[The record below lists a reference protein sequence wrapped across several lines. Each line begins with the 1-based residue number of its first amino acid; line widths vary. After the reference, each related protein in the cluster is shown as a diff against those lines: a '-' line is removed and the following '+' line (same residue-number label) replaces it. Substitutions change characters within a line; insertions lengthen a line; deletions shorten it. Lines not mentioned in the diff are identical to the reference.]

1 MSPASKNL
9 EQRLAVL
16 ERTITAANERIQLLE
31 ARQRR
36 TARWWSLAL
45 GAAVA
50 VAISWSVS
58 APARGAGTPGSSST
72 TLYAPVTVED
82 RQTHHV
88 ILTIDD
94 SALVLRDHLN
104 NKTVEIGTTT
114 AGVGAV
120 AVYNGSRATQ
130 SSLVDLLS
138 STQNGGMLSILSA
151 GGREV
156 ASLQAGSGGDGSFAL
171 RRGNGDRLVTTGVT
185 AAGQGYVSAWT
196 HGNTTGILIGE
207 PSVIV
212 GPKP

>member
-1 MSPASKNL
+1 MDRPSSSV
-9 EQRLAVL
+9 EQRLDEL
-16 ERTITAANERIQLLE
+16 ERTIAVAHERIRVLE

-45 GAAVA
+45 GVVIT

-58 APARGAGTPGSSST
+58 APARGAGAPGSTSA
-72 TLYAPVTVED
+72 TLYTPVTVED
-82 RQTHHV
+82 RQTHQV
-88 ILTIDD
+88 IMTIDN
-94 SALVLRDHLN
+94 SALVMRDHLN

-120 AVYNGSRATQ
+120 AVYNGSRKNQ
-130 SSLVDLLS
+130 SLLVDLLS
-138 STQNGGMLSILSA
+138 STQNGGMLSIVNA

-156 ASLQAGSGGDGSFAL
+156 ANLQAGSGGDGSFEL
-171 RRGNGDRLVTTGVT
+171 RRGNGNRLVTTGVT
-185 AAGQGYVSAWT
+185 ATGQGYVSTWT